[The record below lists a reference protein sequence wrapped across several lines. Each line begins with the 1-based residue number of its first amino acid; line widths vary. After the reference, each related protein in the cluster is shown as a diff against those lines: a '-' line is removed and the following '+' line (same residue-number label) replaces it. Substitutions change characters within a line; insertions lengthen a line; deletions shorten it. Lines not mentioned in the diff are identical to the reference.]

1 MPEPGFAGHRIPEVV
16 QTSAMD
22 CGPAALAALLN
33 GCGID
38 VSYPRLREACQTDVD
53 GTSIDTLE
61 ELAQRYGLDAEQV
74 MLPIDFLLDARNC
87 NLPCIAVVT
96 LPNGLTHFVVIWR
109 ARFGGFEV
117 MDPAR
122 GRCWMRRRELAAM
135 LYRHELEVDAGAWLQ
150 YTCSDDF
157 VAALGGALDDLAVR
171 GAAAERFTDMLR
183 DGDWR
188 RVATLDAA
196 VRMCRSLDR
205 AARVRG
211 PDAVA
216 LIEHALERP
225 EIIPSHHFQVVGDEA
240 HAAPTTVQILGDE
253 VGGGAVQAE
262 EARGVGAAAAID
274 AAAPLSLR
282 GAVVL
287 KIRGVDATAEPT
299 EPVIRKTLGGFRVD
313 VVPRMW
319 RMLREFGFDHLGAR
333 VAAIA
338 MTMGVLTVVEA
349 LVFRY
354 LLGFQPPTE
363 PWTYALVLI
372 AVLLPSAG
380 ALACGIGQT
389 RFGQVL
395 GRQLET
401 RLRTALLHKLP
412 RIRDDYF
419 ASRLISDLAERGHA
433 ITQLRD
439 APAIAIALLVDL
451 ARVAMLLVGLA
462 WIVPS
467 QWWIVALAG
476 AFALAAPFAM
486 FGLLAEREL
495 RARTHLGALSN
506 LYLDA
511 LRGTEP
517 IWTHGAARPL
527 ELEHDTLLLRWVR
540 AATQLRRAATAFET
554 LQVIVLGACGVALV
568 LHAIERAL
576 PQGTVL
582 LVAYWALFVP
592 MLSRGLLVN
601 LKQLPA
607 MHNVVR
613 RVLEI
618 LDAPEET
625 SDAPPTS
632 AQRRD
637 GVRIELDSVSVVRGA
652 QRVLADLDV
661 SIGAGERVAIVGESG
676 SGKSSFLGALSGW
689 HTISEGRI
697 AIDGETADAAR
708 IQALRQ
714 ESAMVDPET
723 YLWNREIYQNVSYGA
738 APDAPADLD
747 TALAASEFVVDLEK
761 MADGLATQIGENG
774 SRLSGGEAQR
784 LRIARALTRRDAR
797 LVLLDEPFAGMDSEQ
812 RERMRR
818 HVVERWPAATL
829 LWVSHHVR
837 ETTAFARV
845 LVFEH
850 GRIVEDGAPEAL
862 LAQSSRYAAMIA
874 AEDALHARLH
884 AAPWRPVALDAVALD
899 RVAAGGSA
907 LDRAALDAVAIDAAA
922 RVTIEF
928 DVAADAAAA
937 HATPPA
943 HAS

>member
-1 MPEPGFAGHRIPEVV
+1 MSGNGFSGHRIPEVV

-61 ELAQRYGLDAEQV
+61 ELAQRYGLVAEQV
-74 MLPIDFLLDARNC
+74 MLPTDFLLDTRND

-135 LYRHELEVDAGAWLQ
+135 LYRHELEVDAGDWLD
-150 YTCSDDF
+150 YTRSDDF
-157 VAALGGALDDLAVR
+157 VGALR
-171 GAAAERFTDMLR
+171 GALEDLSIPDDAVERFAAMLR

-196 VRMCRSLDR
+196 IRMCRSLDG

-211 PDAVA
+211 TDAVA
-216 LIEHALERP
+216 LIELAFEHP
-225 EIIPSHHFQVVGDEA
+225 EIIPSHHFQVVDDEA
-240 HAAPTTVQILGDE
+240 RIVRGETQDVGDRP
-253 VGGGAVQAE
+253 VGGEVNLAE
-262 EARGVGAAAAID
+262 AGRVVD
-274 AAAPLSLR
+274 DLTPVSLR
-282 GAVVL
+282 GAVAL

-299 EPVIRKTLGGFRVD
+299 EPVIRKTLGGFRVN
-313 VVPRMW
+313 VASRMW
-319 RMLREFGFDHLGAR
+319 RMMREFGFDHLGAR
-333 VAAIA
+333 VLAVAA
-338 MTMGVLTVVEA
+338 TMGVLTLVEA

-363 PWTYALVLI
+363 PWTYALVLF

-380 ALACGIGQT
+380 ALACGTGQA

-401 RLRTALLHKLP
+401 RLRAALLHKLP

-439 APAIAIALLVDL
+439 APTIAIALLVDI
-451 ARVAMLLVGLA
+451 ARIAMLLVGLA
-462 WIVPS
+462 CIVPS
-467 QWWIVALAG
+467 RGWIVALAG
-476 AFALAAPFAM
+476 AFALVAPFAM

-517 IWTHGAARPL
+517 IWTHAAARPL

-540 AATQLRRAATAFET
+540 AATQLRRAATAFEA
-554 LQVIVLGACGVALV
+554 LQVIVLGGCGVALV

-618 LDAPEET
+618 LDAPEEIDSQEET
-625 SDAPPTS
+625 SDAPMS
-632 AQRRD
+632 EQCQR
-637 GVRIELDSVSVVRGA
+637 GVRIELERVSVVRGA

-661 SIGAGERVAIVGESG
+661 TVGAGERIAIVGESG

-689 HTISEGRI
+689 HTISDGRI

-714 ESAMVDPET
+714 ESATVDPET

-738 APDAPADLD
+738 GADAPPDLD
-747 TALAASEFVVDLEK
+747 AVLAASELVVDLEK
-761 MADGLATQIGENG
+761 MADGLATRIGENG

-797 LVLLDEPFAGMDSEQ
+797 LVLLDEPFAGMDSDQ

-818 HVVERWPAATL
+818 HVVERWPTATL

-837 ETTAFARV
+837 ETTAFGRV

-850 GRIVEDGAPEAL
+850 GRIVEDGAPVAL
-862 LAQSSRYAAMIA
+862 LAQPSRYAAMIA
-874 AEDALHARLH
+874 TEDALNARLH
-884 AAPWRPVALDAVALD
+884 AAPWRTITLDAIALDAGADAVSEAVALD
-899 RVAAGGSA
+899 P
-907 LDRAALDAVAIDAAA
+907 AA
-922 RVTIEF
+922 RVTVEI
-928 DVAADAAAA
+928 DAAVDAA
-937 HATPPA
+937 VARETPTA